1 MDGLAALDLGELSP
15 EKLES
20 LFDAT
25 EPLTVG
31 IEEELLLLA
40 PIDLDLAPMAKELID
55 RLDGDRRFKRELPAA
70 QLEIVTEP
78 AKRATDVI
86 GALLQGRRDLAA
98 AAAGLVRPAGIGLHP
113 FADVE
118 GELSALDRYEWTRA
132 EYACIARRQL
142 VSALQVHVAVGGA
155 ERTRCVYNALR
166 EYLPEVAALAANARF
181 YGGRDTGMASMRPKI
196 AENLP
201 RQGLPPPIESW
212 SSLLAELRWGIRS
225 GAMSS
230 AGHWW
235 WEMRPH
241 LAFGTIE
248 VRVPDTQTLIA
259 EAAAVVAFVQSLIAW
274 LAQRHDGSDLQPDP
288 IPSWRIEQNRWSAAR
303 HGVEGRMA
311 DLRSGA
317 PEPTRERLGRLL
329 EELAAAAEA
338 LGCAQLLGCAEP
350 LVERNGAIRQGEL
363 ADAEGAG
370 EVARWSADHFLD
382 EEGLPPSGL
391 SAPVPGKRSA

>member
-1 MDGLAALDLGELSP
+1 VDGLAALDLGELSP
-15 EKLES
+15 ERLES

-40 PIDLDLAPMAKELID
+40 PDDLDLAPRAQELID
-55 RLDGDRRFKRELPAA
+55 RLDGDQRFKRELPAA
-70 QLEIVTEP
+70 QLEIVTAP
-78 AKRATDVI
+78 AKRAADAVD
-86 GALLQGRRDLAA
+86 ALLQGRRDLAA
-98 AAAGLVRPAGIGLHP
+98 AGAGLVRPAGIGLHP
-113 FADVE
+113 FAAAE
-118 GELSALDRYEWTRA
+118 GELSDLDRYEWTRR

-166 EYLPEVAALAANARF
+166 EYLPEIAALAANARF
-181 YGGRDTGMASMRPKI
+181 HEGRDTGMASMRPKI

-212 SSLLAELRWGIRS
+212 SSLLAELRWGVRS
-225 GAMSS
+225 GAMTA
-230 AGHWW
+230 AGQWW
-235 WEMRPH
+235 WEVRPH

-259 EAAAVVAFVQSLIAW
+259 EAAAVVAFVQSLVAW
-274 LAQRHDGSDLQPDP
+274 LAQRHDRSDLPPDP
-288 IPSWRIEQNRWSAAR
+288 VPSWRIEQNRWSAAR
-303 HGVEGRMA
+303 HGVEGQMA

-329 EELAAAAEA
+329 QELAPSAKG
-338 LGCAQLLGCAEP
+338 LGCTQLLACAER
-350 LVERNGAIRQGEL
+350 LVERNGAIRQRELGESGGP
-363 ADAEGAG
+363 E
-370 EVARWSADHFLD
+370 EVARWCVEHFLD
-382 EEGLPPSGL
+382 EEGLPGPGL
-391 SAPVPGKRSA
+391 SASVPGNGSA

>member
-1 MDGLAALDLGELSP
+1 MPPVDGLAALGELSP

-40 PIDLDLAPMAKELID
+40 PGDLDLAPRAQELID

-78 AKRATDVI
+78 ASRAADAV
-86 GALLQGRRDLAA
+86 ASLLRGRRDLAA
-98 AAAGLVRPAGIGLHP
+98 AAAGLVCPAGVGLHP
-113 FADVE
+113 FAPAE
-118 GELSALDRYEWTRA
+118 GELSDLDRYDWTRE
-132 EYACIARRQL
+132 EYASIARRQL

-166 EYLPEVAALAANARF
+166 EYLPEIAALAANARF
-181 YGGRDTGMASMRPKI
+181 HDGRDTGMASMRPMV

-201 RQGLPPPIESW
+201 RQGLPPAIESW
-212 SSLLAELRWGIRS
+212 SALLEELRWGIKS
-225 GAMSS
+225 GAMT
-230 AGHWW
+230 ATGQWW

-241 LAFGTIE
+241 LTFGTIE

-259 EAAAVVAFVQSLIAW
+259 EAAAITAFVQSLVAW
-274 LAQRHDGSDLQPDP
+274 LAQRHDGSDLPTDLVP
-288 IPSWRIEQNRWSAAR
+288 RWRIEQNRWSAAR

-311 DLRSGA
+311 DLRSGV
-317 PEPTRERLGRLL
+317 PEPTRERLDRLL
-329 EELAAAAEA
+329 RNVAPTATA
-338 LGCAQLLGCAEP
+338 LGCEQLLACCEQ
-350 LVERNGAIRQGEL
+350 LIDRNGAIRQRELGES
-363 ADAEGAG
+363 GGPG
-370 EVARWSADHFLD
+370 EVARWCAEHFLD
-382 EEGLPPSGL
+382 EEGLPPQGL
-391 SAPVPGKRSA
+391 PAPAPGS

>member
-1 MDGLAALDLGELSP
+1 MDGLTALDLGELSA

-31 IEEELLLLA
+31 IEEELFLLA
-40 PIDLDLAPMAKELID
+40 PDDLDLAPRAQELID
-55 RLDGDRRFKRELPAA
+55 RLGGDRRFKRELPAA

-78 AKRATDVI
+78 AKRATDAVA
-86 GALLQGRRDLAA
+86 ALLQGRRDLAA
-98 AAAGLVRPAGIGLHP
+98 AATGRSRPAGIGLHP
-113 FADVE
+113 FAAVE
-118 GELSALDRYEWTRA
+118 GELSDLDRYKWTRA

-166 EYLPEVAALAANARF
+166 EYLPEIAALAANARF
-181 YGGRDTGMASMRPKI
+181 HAGRDTGMASMRPMI

-212 SSLLAELRWGIRS
+212 SNLLAELRWGVRS
-225 GAMSS
+225 GAMS
-230 AGHWW
+230 APGQWW

-248 VRVPDTQTLIA
+248 VRVPDAQTLIA
-259 EAAAVVAFVQSLIAW
+259 EAAAVVAFVQSLVAW
-274 LAQRHDGSDLQPDP
+274 LAQRHDGSDLPEP

-303 HGVEGRMA
+303 HGVEGQMA
-311 DLRSGA
+311 DLRSGE
-317 PEPTRERLGRLL
+317 PESTRKRLGRLL
-329 EELAAAAEA
+329 QELAATAQA
-338 LGCAQLLGCAEP
+338 LGCAQVLAYAERLL
-350 LVERNGAIRQGEL
+350 ERNGAIRQREIGESNGP
-363 ADAEGAG
+363 GA
-370 EVARWSADHFLD
+370 VARWCADHFLD
-382 EEGLPPSGL
+382 EEGLPP
-391 SAPVPGKRSA
+391 